1 MKYASRS
8 LIAMITLMFL
18 LFTDMVSSSYAERQS
33 MAARATAALNAVRK
47 LDNPDV
53 NEVTNLILQGKYKE
67 FEKRSKYY
75 ERKFLKDP
83 LYESPLVKLY
93 CALDYR
99 NSLLLEKLDKWVK
112 NRPSY
117 ISYGARGV
125 YKVNRGYFIRGKKY
139 ISETPPE
146 NILKMELI
154 HEEARSDLESAINEN
169 KRFAPAYCALMQIE
183 EASGNIGGLKSI
195 LDDAIRSIP
204 ETYYIRYTYLTAL
217 HPRWGGSYEL
227 MQEYASGISKEA
239 LINPR
244 IWSLKGEVPAE
255 RGYTALLNKDYNKA
269 IQYYTEALSYG
280 ERMSFLKYRGRMFM
294 KVKKYDMALQD
305 FMRYTKYDESDK
317 EVNDYIKYLN
327 GILKGNRSRY

>member
-1 MKYASRS
+1 MKYASPS

-18 LFTDMVSSSYAERQS
+18 LATDMVSNSYADQS
-33 MAARATAALNAVRK
+33 MAARATAALNAARK

-53 NEVTNLILQGKYKE
+53 NEVTNLILQEKYKE

-75 ERKFLKDP
+75 ERKFLNDP
-83 LYESPLVKLY
+83 LYESPLIKLY
-93 CALDYR
+93 CALDCR
-99 NSLLLEKLDKWVK
+99 NSLLLEKLDKWVR

-117 ISYGARGV
+117 ISYGARGI
-125 YKVNRGYFIRGKKY
+125 YKVNRGYLIRGTKY
-139 ISETPPE
+139 IRETPPE
-146 NILKMELI
+146 DILKMEVI
-154 HEEARSDLESAINEN
+154 HREAESDLKSAIKAN

-183 EASGNIGGLKSI
+183 KASGNIDGLKRI
-195 LDDAIRSIP
+195 LADAIHSIP

-227 MQEYASGISKEA
+227 MQEYASSISKEA

-255 RGYTALLNKDYNKA
+255 LGYTALLNKDYNKA

-280 ERMSFLKYRGRMFM
+280 ERMGFLKYRGRMFM
-294 KVKKYDMALQD
+294 KVKKYDLALED
-305 FMRYTKYDESDK
+305 FMRFTKYDESNE

-327 GILKGNRSRY
+327 SIRKGNRSRY